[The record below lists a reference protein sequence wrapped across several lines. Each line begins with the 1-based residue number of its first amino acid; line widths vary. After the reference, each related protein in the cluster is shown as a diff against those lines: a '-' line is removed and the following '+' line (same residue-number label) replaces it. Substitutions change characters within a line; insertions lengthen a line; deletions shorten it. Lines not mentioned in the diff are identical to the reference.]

1 MSIDKKNIMFWVGL
15 NCQEF
20 RRTKTLYT
28 QADVAKDLGYSVEN
42 VSAFENSRND
52 NMRILMWYILHGM
65 DIDDLLRGLNNE

>member
-1 MSIDKKNIMFWVGL
+1 MEIDKKNIMFWVGL

-28 QADVAKDLGYSVEN
+28 QVDVAKDLGYSVEN

-65 DIDDLLRGLNNE
+65 ELNDLTRGLNNE